1 MEYSPTCAPRA
12 RSGGHTLRIPPGVL
26 SGSRTHHS
34 VSSARP
40 SSGGSTL
47 LGLMSRFTTQA
58 SCPARREL
66 KMSSPIP
73 ATFLRRQCARRAD
86 CIGRRS
92 VRDVFHDNPWIA
104 SLNCHQVEDT
114 HGVWIVQPGDLAS
127 RAHRLTLQSAYPPRP
142 GKIQF
147 LSHSEAGLGR
157 RRVAWSEDRP
167 QAGLWS
173 VVAVC
178 EVGL

>member
-1 MEYSPTCAPRA
+1 
-12 RSGGHTLRIPPGVL
+12 
-26 SGSRTHHS
+26 
-34 VSSARP
+34 
-40 SSGGSTL
+40 
-47 LGLMSRFTTQA
+47 
-58 SCPARREL
+58 
-66 KMSSPIP
+66 MSSPIP